1 MRCLLE
7 LYFVLYVSPSLDLA
21 VLSTAAPSSILLP
34 RLWSPQMSAQHVYT
48 VLRPSV
54 TFQVDTGLDGGWQ
67 SWRDTAQSLARLE
80 PLNCTDDVIGTTATM
95 VNEAAA
101 GDRLAMG
108 AIGAMHLLG
117 HECAR
122 KRNITWGLH
131 WLGRATELGQPDA
144 LALMGFLHASNALR
158 DLYNFTDVTFDR
170 GRAVGFFELAAAGG
184 SEYASLALAYRHA
197 FGVGQPEDCPAGGAM
212 YERAALSAAASLDTR
227 RRTSVEQTNPA
238 EPDHAVLLSRAM
250 PDRERVDKAAV
261 EYMDYCAQVG
271 DPAGRVG
278 MGHLHHSG
286 AHGVP
291 QDHAAARLWFGLA
304 ARQGES
310 MGHANLG
317 MMEMRRRR
325 YARSSGSLRRAA
337 RLNDPSGWAGLA
349 YAYLH
354 GAGVPQSDEL
364 AARSMWLAARD
375 GHLDSMYNLGVL
387 SLQGRGVPQSVQ
399 AAFRWWSVAAEFSQ
413 PQAQLQVG
421 RMALRGLGV
430 RKSCATA
437 QFFLKHAAEAGPLVR
452 SLLTRA
458 LAAYDARRP
467 QRALMHFLLAAHAG
481 VEAAQHNAGF
491 LYAEEMPRLRP
502 REAAY
507 FAGRAVEYFK
517 QASRQGSVEAQVQL
531 GNLLAERSEY
541 GLANAMFQ
549 QAAHAGSRDAIWH
562 LGYHYWHG
570 RGVEQSAS
578 TAWALF
584 KSAGM
589 HSRHARLRG
598 TEAFTFSLARVAF
611 EFRGALQH

>member
-1 MRCLLE
+1 
-7 LYFVLYVSPSLDLA
+7 
-21 VLSTAAPSSILLP
+21 
-34 RLWSPQMSAQHVYT
+34 MSAQHVYT
-48 VLRPSV
+48 VLSLSV

-67 SWRDTAQSLARLE
+67 SWRDTAQSLAWSSRQLH
-80 PLNCTDDVIGTTATM
+80 DDVIGMTATM

-387 SLQGRGVPQSVQ
+387 SLQGRGSRSRQ

-421 RMALRGLGV
+421 RMRCAASALQELRHRAVLSEARGGG
-430 RKSCATA
+430 R
-437 QFFLKHAAEAGPLVR
+437 PLVR
-452 SLLTRA
+452 SSTRA

-467 QRALMHFLLAAHAG
+467 QRALMHFAGRACG

-491 LYAEEMPRLRP
+491 LYAEEMPRLRHAGGLL
-502 REAAY
+502 RWARSSTSSRRR
-507 FAGRAVEYFK
+507 GRA
-517 QASRQGSVEAQVQL
+517 QEAQVQL